1 VGRKGAY
8 LLTTFLTC
16 AVVFAGAP
24 QAALAVA
31 NPLHRARHA
40 GVKRHRP
47 CSRAHGSRRTP
58 PSRACVAGLRRTS
71 PASAHARHHQQARSS
86 SAAQRAAARA
96 AAISRALATQCE
108 NTQITPDASNLGA
121 ARAAV
126 LCLINH
132 QRAQNGELPLA
143 ADSRLASVAQSHV
156 EELVADDYFAH
167 VSPSG
172 VTPVDR
178 VRASGYIPG
187 PEFGYLIGENLAW
200 GTLTLSTPQAI
211 VEAWMASPEHRANIL
226 ESRYVDTGIG
236 ITPAVPASFSG
247 GSQGATYA
255 QEFGALIT

>member
-1 VGRKGAY
+1 M
-8 LLTTFLTC
+8 
-16 AVVFAGAP
+16 
-24 QAALAVA
+24 A

-132 QRAQNGELPLA
+132 QRAQTALSQALGK
-143 ADSRLASVAQSHV
+143 RVRH
-156 EELVADDYFAH
+156 VADVRFVHDLTLHTAGQDVWLHGDRH
-167 VSPSG
+167 VLVQDQLQRARVAPG
-172 VTPVDR
+172 TDTR
-178 VRASGYIPG
+178 HGQHVRAG
-187 PEFGYLIGENLAW
+187 
-200 GTLTLSTPQAI
+200 I
-211 VEAWMASPEHRANIL
+211 VEA
-226 ESRYVDTGIG
+226 DTTEI
-236 ITPAVPASFSG
+236 
-247 GSQGATYA
+247 
-255 QEFGALIT
+255 